1 MFRLLVAFSGEG
13 LPLERCA
20 TVWTVWSAW
29 CNVDGVSTVVALAF
43 YQFQLRSC
51 LLWSCL
57 ASCRISTESAIEGV
71 QIVGGSSAYLRDV
84 VHSHILGMI
93 YSLLLASVFLLQLID
108 ALLLL
113 ALLGAADAGGCIFY
127 HAGHLHHGFHLSI
140 AVLLLHL

>member
-1 MFRLLVAFSGEG
+1 M
-13 LPLERCA
+13 ERCA

-43 YQFQLRSC
+43 YQFLLWNLLLRSH
-51 LLWSCL
+51 LLWSGL
-57 ASCRISTESAIEGV
+57 ASCCISTESAIEGV

-93 YSLLLASVFLLQLID
+93 YSLLLASVFLFQLID

-113 ALLGAADAGGCIFY
+113 ALLGA
-127 HAGHLHHGFHLSI
+127 
-140 AVLLLHL
+140 

>member
-1 MFRLLVAFSGEG
+1 M
-13 LPLERCA
+13 ERCT

-29 CNVDGVSTVVALAF
+29 CTVDGVSAVVALAF
-43 YQFQLRSC
+43 YQFLLWNLLLRSY

-57 ASCRISTESAIEGV
+57 ASCSISTESAIEGV

-93 YSLLLASVFLLQLID
+93 YSLLLASVFLFQLID

-113 ALLGAADAGGCIFY
+113 ALLGTADAGGCIFY
-127 HAGHLHHGFHLSI
+127 HASHLHHGFHLSI